1 VDTIAAIAT
10 PPGKGAI
17 GIIRVSG
24 PLVSRVAEALL
35 GHVPAPRSAQLANF
49 RAADGTALDQGL
61 ALYFPAPAS
70 YTGEDMLE
78 LHGHGGPVVLDAVM
92 RRALQLGCRSARP
105 GEFSERAYLNGKL
118 DIAQAEAVADLI
130 DAATGAAARA
140 AVRSLQGAFSARVRE
155 LQEQLTE
162 LRAYLEA
169 AIDFPDEEVEFLAA
183 GAIAARLERLFAA
196 FDSLQSAARHGA
208 LLREG
213 LTVVIAGKPNAGKSS
228 LMNLLAGTDVSIV
241 AELPGTTRD
250 VLRER
255 VQLDGIPL
263 HLIDTAGLRAS
274 PDPVEAEGIRRAE
287 REMRQADRLLYIVD
301 ATTLGADVLAGRSA
315 AGLERELLLL
325 PAGIPLTIVF
335 NKIDLLGVASF
346 TDATA
351 QPARVALSART
362 GEGIDALRSHLKAV
376 AGIAE
381 GGEGA
386 ISARRRHL
394 DALERARA
402 QVQNAANSLT
412 DRRAAELCAEDLR
425 LAQQA
430 LGEITGEF
438 SSDDL
443 LGKIFG
449 SFCIGK

>member
-10 PPGKGAI
+10 PPGRGAI
-17 GIIRVSG
+17 GIIRLSG
-24 PLVSRVAEALL
+24 PLVSRVAEELL
-35 GHVPAPRSAQLANF
+35 GHVPAPRSAELANF

-78 LHGHGGPVVLDAVM
+78 LHGHGGRVVLDTLM

-130 DAATGAAARA
+130 DAATSAAARA
-140 AVRSLQGAFSARVRE
+140 AVRSLQGAFSARVAE
-155 LQEQLTE
+155 LQQQLTG

-183 GAIAARLERLFAA
+183 GAIEARLKDLFAA
-196 FDSLQSAARHGA
+196 FDALKVVARHGA

-263 HLIDTAGLRAS
+263 HLIDTAGLCAS
-274 PDPVEAEGIRRAE
+274 IDPVEAEGIRRAE
-287 REMRQADRLLYIVD
+287 REMRQADLLLYIVD
-301 ATTLGADVLAGRSA
+301 ATTLGADVLAGRESA
-315 AGLERELLLL
+315 DLKRELLLL
-325 PAGIPLTIVF
+325 PAGIAVTIVL
-335 NKIDLLGVASF
+335 NKIDLLGMASF

-351 QPARVALSART
+351 APARVALSART
-362 GEGIDALRSHLKAV
+362 GEGIDALRSHLKAI
-376 AGIAE
+376 AGILE
-381 GGEGA
+381 VGEDA
-386 ISARRRHL
+386 MSARRRHL

-402 QVQNAANSLT
+402 HVQQAANCLT
-412 DRRAAELCAEDLR
+412 DRRAAELSAEDLR

-438 SSDDL
+438 TSDDL